1 MEEKIINENQVSPDA
16 PKYMAEAL
24 FLAES
29 YTQMLKFRDALK
41 KRIAGSWIYTID
53 MAISD
58 LDSITV
64 SYESERVQSSNISKP
79 TERIALKLTDE
90 YMARKQAEMDAE
102 KAAIVRELEYVS
114 WKIEVVESA
123 VLERMDHELQDMFTL
138 QFKGQKTYKQTE
150 DILRRKRKRKVY
162 SDKILKQRQDII
174 KMLIRE
180 LLLRSG
186 SEEDALFMEMLTQE
200 ARQEADDHTGEDQE
214 G

>member
-1 MEEKIINENQVSPDA
+1 MEEKKIDEKQASPDA
-16 PKYMAEAL
+16 PVYMAEAL

-41 KRIAGSWIYTID
+41 KRLAGSWVYTID

-102 KAAIVRELEYVS
+102 KAAIVRELDYVS
-114 WKIEVVESA
+114 WKIEVAETVWKERA
-123 VLERMDHELQDMFTL
+123 KGLEKSLFQLLFYQHKTYREAEEILLRKKNMRLQDCSIAAI
-138 QFKGQKTYKQTE
+138 KT
-150 DILRRKRKRKVY
+150 
-162 SDKILKQRQDII
+162 KIWMLFEKEIEFRYQD
-174 KMLIRE
+174 
-180 LLLRSG
+180 
-186 SEEDALFMEMLTQE
+186 EEERHFVEMLAAE
-200 ARQEADDHTGEDQE
+200 AERENSA
-214 G
+214 

>member
-102 KAAIVRELEYVS
+102 KAAIVRELDYVS
-114 WKIEVVESA
+114 WKIEVAETVWKERA
-123 VLERMDHELQDMFTL
+123 KGLEKSLFQLLFYQHKTYREAEEILLRKKNMRLQDCSIAAI
-138 QFKGQKTYKQTE
+138 KT
-150 DILRRKRKRKVY
+150 
-162 SDKILKQRQDII
+162 KIWMLFEKEIEFRYQD
-174 KMLIRE
+174 
-180 LLLRSG
+180 
-186 SEEDALFMEMLTQE
+186 EEERHFVEMLAAETE
-200 ARQEADDHTGEDQE
+200 LEKGR
-214 G
+214 

>member
-41 KRIAGSWIYTID
+41 KRLAGSWVYTID

-102 KAAIVRELEYVS
+102 KAAIVRELDYVS
-114 WKIEVVESA
+114 WKIEVAETVWKERA
-123 VLERMDHELQDMFTL
+123 KGLEKSLFQLLFYQHKTYREAEEILLRKKNMRLQDCSIAAI
-138 QFKGQKTYKQTE
+138 KT
-150 DILRRKRKRKVY
+150 
-162 SDKILKQRQDII
+162 KIWMLFEKEIEFRYQD
-174 KMLIRE
+174 
-180 LLLRSG
+180 
-186 SEEDALFMEMLTQE
+186 EEERHFVEMLAAE
-200 ARQEADDHTGEDQE
+200 AERENSA
-214 G
+214 

>member
-41 KRIAGSWIYTID
+41 KRLAGSWVYTID

-90 YMARKQAEMDAE
+90 YLARKQTEMDAE
-102 KAAIVRELEYVS
+102 KAAIVRELDYVS
-114 WKIEVVESA
+114 WKIEVAETVWKERA
-123 VLERMDHELQDMFTL
+123 KGLEKSLFQLLFYQHKTYREAEEILLRKKNMRLQDCSIAAI
-138 QFKGQKTYKQTE
+138 KT
-150 DILRRKRKRKVY
+150 
-162 SDKILKQRQDII
+162 KIWMLFEKEIEFRYQD
-174 KMLIRE
+174 
-180 LLLRSG
+180 
-186 SEEDALFMEMLTQE
+186 EEERHFVEMLAAE
-200 ARQEADDHTGEDQE
+200 TGRENSA
-214 G
+214 

>member
-1 MEEKIINENQVSPDA
+1 MEEKIMIEKQASPDV

-24 FLAES
+24 FLANS

-41 KRIAGSWIYTID
+41 KRLARSWVYTID

-102 KAAIVRELEYVS
+102 KAAIVRELDYVS
-114 WKIEVVESA
+114 WKIEVSETVWKERA
-123 VLERMDHELQDMFTL
+123 KGLEKSLFQLLFYQHKTYREAEEILLRKKNVHLQDCAIATI
-138 QFKGQKTYKQTE
+138 KT
-150 DILRRKRKRKVY
+150 
-162 SDKILKQRQDII
+162 KIWMLFEKEIEFRYQD
-174 KMLIRE
+174 
-180 LLLRSG
+180 
-186 SEEDALFMEMLTQE
+186 EEERHFVEMLAAETE
-200 ARQEADDHTGEDQE
+200 RENGR
-214 G
+214 

>member
-41 KRIAGSWIYTID
+41 KCLAGSWVYTID

-90 YMARKQAEMDAE
+90 YLARKQTEMDAE
-102 KAAIVRELEYVS
+102 KAAIVRELDYVS
-114 WKIEVVESA
+114 WKIEVAETVWKERA
-123 VLERMDHELQDMFTL
+123 KGLEKSLFQLLFYQHKTYREAEEILLRKKNMRLQDCSIAAI
-138 QFKGQKTYKQTE
+138 KT
-150 DILRRKRKRKVY
+150 
-162 SDKILKQRQDII
+162 KIWMLFEKEIEFRYQD
-174 KMLIRE
+174 
-180 LLLRSG
+180 
-186 SEEDALFMEMLTQE
+186 EEERHFVEMLAAE
-200 ARQEADDHTGEDQE
+200 AERENSA
-214 G
+214 

>member
-90 YMARKQAEMDAE
+90 YMTRKQAEMDAE

-114 WKIEVVESA
+114 WKIEVSETVWKERA
-123 VLERMDHELQDMFTL
+123 KGLEKSLFQLLFYQHKTYREAEEILLRKKNMHLQDCSIAAI
-138 QFKGQKTYKQTE
+138 KT
-150 DILRRKRKRKVY
+150 
-162 SDKILKQRQDII
+162 KIWMLFEKEIEFRYQD
-174 KMLIRE
+174 
-180 LLLRSG
+180 
-186 SEEDALFMEMLTQE
+186 EEERHFVEMLAAETE
-200 ARQEADDHTGEDQE
+200 LEKGR
-214 G
+214 